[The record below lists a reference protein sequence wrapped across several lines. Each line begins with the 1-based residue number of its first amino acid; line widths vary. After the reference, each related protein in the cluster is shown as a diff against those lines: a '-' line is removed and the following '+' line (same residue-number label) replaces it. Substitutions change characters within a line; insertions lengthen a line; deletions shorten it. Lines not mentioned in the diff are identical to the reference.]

1 MTLSE
6 SSVRETILTRLE
18 QDILGPRSA
27 NETLT
32 SLPSDTYLT
41 GILWLPDLRSN
52 ELDDEDDQKSAGD
65 DQEFDTASSILGQA
79 KPSSLGLSFAN
90 SADGDKRV
98 KATFSGAAYT
108 PITKTEGK
116 SAKSTQWMRQ
126 TIEVF
131 TEFELNVGL
140 ERRQL
145 AFGDNIQ
152 VEIVRRTKIGPGK
165 TLLTTISVS
174 NKSQSDSRKRVDYEQ
189 LLVFQSRLIIAA
201 LGSTSFVPRP
211 IKASSLDA
219 ELASS
224 QLLYRNHQEYA
235 VGHQASCHVLFSNG
249 KALEIQ
255 TEWIPRQLVPSYS
268 EVGDAEFFSTVVKSG
283 KLSAHYLST
292 HDKDHVVGALKDLCA
307 SYEQWISRR
316 KSEIGDI
323 DSDFQVAAEVHMDTC
338 QLALFRMKSGVNA
351 LENDPNL
358 LRSFQLANLA
368 IDLQH
373 KWKNPSSNVD
383 LTWRPFQLAFILLTL
398 ESVVNPDSDFRETFD
413 LLWFPTGGG
422 KTEAYLAIIAVASW
436 YRRLTSPLE
445 PASNVALMRYTLRLL
460 TSQQFSRAAAL
471 LLACEKIRRSDLF
484 QDDNRPRAE
493 FSIGLWVG
501 MDASPN
507 TFAEAKKALSD
518 PTRPSPIQIE
528 KCFVCDRKLDWRP
541 VPSQSGVRPSCS
553 NAQCDLGLPFGTWP
567 VSTVDED
574 LYLNPPTLL
583 IGTVDKFAQVPIN
596 KDAKNLFGFGSKN
609 STALIIQDELHLIS
623 GPLGTMVG
631 LYEIGLDWLLSQGGN
646 RPKLIGSTATVRR
659 AQEQTRSVFDRQ
671 AFQFPPPGLD
681 ASNSGFAVVDQSK
694 PGRLYVGVTT
704 AGRSAKF
711 TIQAVAGS
719 LMQSASLEAG
729 LSNESR
735 DGYATLLMYYQ
746 SLRELGG
753 ALVQVLDDIPDSMG
767 IYARARGEE
776 TRNISSPQELTS
788 RVSQREIVSMLK
800 TLEIKCDSNE
810 SIDAVLATN
819 MVSVGLDISR
829 LGLMVLQG
837 QPKSRSEYIQATS
850 RVGRSSQFPGLVV
863 TVLNAAKTRDQSS
876 FETFT
881 SWHGAIYRDVEP
893 TSATP
898 FAPRAQ
904 ERALHA
910 AIVSMLRYSAPGL
923 LDSPDA
929 IDSVPSALVAEIQNY
944 IERRCESV
952 AGPDSTELE
961 QAKKLFS
968 DFMSFWED
976 KSPRKYKDDRDLSDS
991 LMQSAELAARSKA
1004 LGRLSGDARPTPN
1017 SMRTVEPSSLFRI
1030 KNKLSSRFVPNVAP
1044 IQKED

>member
-1 MTLSE
+1 MLE
-6 SSVRETILTRLE
+6 GHQIRDTILTRLE
-18 QDILGPRSA
+18 QDILGPRA
-27 NETLT
+27 GDEILD

-65 DQEFDTASSILGQA
+65 DQDLDTASSILGQA

-90 SADGDKRV
+90 SLDNESLVR
-98 KATFSGAAYT
+98 ATLLGGVYT
-108 PITKTEGK
+108 PFAKSEGK
-116 SAKSTQWMRQ
+116 SAKTTHWQRRPISLET
-126 TIEVF
+126 V
-131 TEFELNVGL
+131 FELTAGL
-140 ERRQL
+140 ERRTL
-145 AFGDNIQ
+145 AIGDNIQ
-152 VEIVRRTKIGPGK
+152 VEFVKRTKHGPDN

-174 NKSQSDSRKRVDYEQ
+174 NKSKSDSKKRIDYEQ
-189 LLVFQSRLIIAA
+189 LLVFQSKLIITA
-201 LGSTSFVPRP
+201 LGPTKFLPRPNRISTSDPE
-211 IKASSLDA
+211 KASA
-219 ELASS
+219 
-224 QLLYRNHQEYA
+224 QLLYRNYQEYA
-235 VGHQASCHVLFSNG
+235 VGHQASCHVNFLQGNVSQV
-249 KALEIQ
+249 E
-255 TEWIPRQLVPSYS
+255 TDWIPRQLVPAYS
-268 EVGDAEFFSTVVKSG
+268 DVGDPEFFTTLIESG
-283 KLSAHYLST
+283 KLSADYLASE
-292 HDKDHVVGALKDLCA
+292 DQVSVVGALNDLCA
-307 SYEQWISRR
+307 AYESWISKR
-316 KSEIGDI
+316 KSEIVQLEPE
-323 DSDFQVAAEVHMDTC
+323 FTQTAEAHLATC
-338 QLALFRMKSGVNA
+338 QIALSRMKSGIKSM
-351 LENDPNL
+351 ENDPQVL
-358 LRSFQLANLA
+358 KSFQLANLA
-368 IDLQH
+368 INIQH
-373 KWKNPSSNVD
+373 QWKNPSADVD
-383 LTWRPFQLAFILLTL
+383 LIWRPFQLAFILLTI
-398 ESVVNPDSDFRETFD
+398 ESVVYPDSDFRETFD

-422 KTEAYLAIIAVASW
+422 KTEAYLAIVAAAAW
-436 YRRLTSPLE
+436 YRRLTNPSDAP
-445 PASNVALMRYTLRLL
+445 SNVALMRYTLRLL

-471 LLACEKIRRSDLF
+471 LIACEMIRRSELF
-484 QDDNRPRAE
+484 QDDNRPQAE

-507 TFAEAKKALSD
+507 TFEEAKKALSD

-528 KCFVCDRKLDWRP
+528 KCFVCERKLDWRP
-541 VPSQSGVRPSCS
+541 VPSAKGVRPNCS
-553 NAQCDLGLPFGTWP
+553 NANCDLGLPFGNWP
-567 VSTVDED
+567 VYTVDED

-596 KDAKNLFGFGSKN
+596 KEAKNLFGFGSKN
-609 STALIIQDELHLIS
+609 STSLIIQDELHLIS

-631 LYEIGLDWLLSQGGN
+631 LYEIGLDWLLSQTGK

-659 AQEQTRSVFDRQ
+659 AEEQTRAVFDRQ

-681 ASNSGFAVVDQSK
+681 ASNSGFAVVDPAK

-704 AGRSAKF
+704 AGRSPKF
-711 TIQAVAGS
+711 SIQAVAGS

-729 LSNESR
+729 LTNETR

-776 TRNISSPQELTS
+776 PRSISSPQELTS

-800 TLEIKCDSNE
+800 TLEIKCGSSE

-829 LGLMVLQG
+829 LGLMILQG

-850 RVGRSSQFPGLVV
+850 RVGRSNQFPGLVV

-881 SWHGAIYRDVEP
+881 SWHNAIYRDVEP

-923 LDSPDA
+923 LDSPGSLDL
-929 IDSVPSALVAEIQNY
+929 VPSALVTEIQDY

-952 AGPDSTELE
+952 AGPASTELE
-961 QAKKLFS
+961 QVKKLFIE
-968 DFMSFWED
+968 FVSFWED
-976 KSPRKYKDDRDLSDS
+976 KSPGKYKDDRDLSDS

-1004 LGRLSGDARPTPN
+1004 LGRLYSDARPTPN

-1030 KNKLSSRFVPNVAP
+1030 KSKLSTRFTSVTATD
-1044 IQKED
+1044 EREA